1 MDSGSLEQGIRHA
14 SDLCHYVSD
23 AFVPLHTTYNY
34 NGQFTDQK
42 GIQALW
48 ESRIPKAFSADYE
61 YFIGK
66 SVYLENSLSYSWE
79 LIEESFSLLDSTLNL
94 EDKISIHYLEDT
106 KFRMSAKNGK
116 ILAAYNTE
124 FISDYNAILNG
135 MVERRLQRAILV
147 VGSF

>member
-1 MDSGSLEQGIRHA
+1 M
-14 SDLCHYVSD
+14 
-23 AFVPLHTTYNY
+23 
-34 NGQFTDQK
+34 
-42 GIQALW
+42 
-48 ESRIPKAFSADYE
+48 
-61 YFIGK
+61 
-66 SVYLENSLSYSWE
+66 SYSWE

-116 ILAAYNTE
+116 ILAAYTTE
-124 FISDYNAILNG
+124 FIPDYNAILNG